1 MRNLILIILT
11 LISFQQL
18 NAQKRI
24 QGIVKDNDSKKPIE
38 HVLIIGNRSGKT
50 TVTNSEGR
58 FQMNVAEEDTK
69 IIFRHLSYF
78 TKEMALTEA
87 SVLNVDLKI
96 ASEDLE
102 EIVILNTSIRN
113 EINRVIKASQAR
125 FSKNL
130 RLNAYYRELMYINR
144 TMYEYEDA
152 ELDYYLRSINKINI
166 MARESRSVKFTNET
180 AKNFDSNS
188 VTGYY
193 WGDLRERVLY
203 EFQFKLIK
211 EIISDNEYSVYMTS
225 KTDAEGTEL
234 YILNFSPTE
243 GAKKA
248 MLKGT
253 MVYGAKDDLI
263 REIKTELATEFINNS
278 DFRMYTNHLYK
289 RSFYNRTTLFNLYN
303 NNYSLAYVSVRVFGV
318 SEVRNQL
325 TQVGG
330 IVELLIDSMEENP
343 KKPNPDDFYDYEK
356 LTRLGKNYKTRYWE
370 KFNVVPLTYKEE
382 QMLKEINKGF

>member
-1 MRNLILIILT
+1 MRTYVLILT
-11 LISFQQL
+11 LFFCSTI
-18 NAQKRI
+18 NAQNTIR
-24 QGIVKDNDSKKPIE
+24 GIVTDAETNQPIE
-38 HVLIIGNRSGKT
+38 HLIIIGNVSGKT
-50 TVTNSEGR
+50 TATNSEGR
-58 FQMNVAEEDTK
+58 FQMNSSVEDTK
-69 IIFRHLSYF
+69 LVFRHLNYF
-78 TKEMALTEA
+78 TQEIPVANKKT
-87 SVLNVDLKI
+87 LNVSMKV

-130 RLNAYYRELMYINR
+130 RLNAYYRELMYING

-152 ELDYYLRSINKINI
+152 ELDYYLRSINKSNVIV
-166 MARESRSVKFTNET
+166 RESRSVKFTNET

-211 EIISDNEYSVYMTS
+211 EIISDNEYSLYITS

-330 IVELLIDSMEENP
+330 IVELLIDSIEENP
-343 KKPNPDDFYDYEK
+343 KKPNPDDFYVYEE
-356 LTRLGKNYKTRYWE
+356 LTPLGKNYKTRYWE

>member
-125 FSKNL
+125 FSNNL
-130 RLNAYYRELMYINR
+130 KLNTYYRELMYING
-144 TMYEYEDA
+144 TMYQYEDA
-152 ELDYYLRSINKINI
+152 ELDYYLRSINKSNVIV
-166 MARESRSVKFTNET
+166 RESRSVKFTNET
-180 AKNFDSNS
+180 AKSFDSLTHVN
-188 VTGYY
+188 YY
-193 WGDLRERVLY
+193 WGDLRERISY
-203 EFQFKLIK
+203 EFEFKLIK
-211 EIISDNEYSVYMTS
+211 DIISDKEYSLYITS
-225 KTDAEGTEL
+225 KTDMEGTEL
-234 YILNFSPTE
+234 YVLNFSPVE
-243 GAKKA
+243 NAKKA
-248 MLKGT
+248 MLQGT

-263 REIKTELATEFINNS
+263 REIKVDLATDFINNS
-278 DFRMYTNHLYK
+278 DYRMYTNHLFK
-289 RSFYNRTTLFNLYN
+289 RSFYNRTTLFSLHN
-303 NNYSLAYVSVRVFGV
+303 NKYALAYVSYRVFGV
-318 SEVRNQL
+318 SEVQNQL

-330 IVELLIDSMEENP
+330 FVELLIDSIEERP
-343 KKPNPDDFYDYEK
+343 VKPNSNDFYQYNK
-356 LTRLGKNYKTRYWE
+356 LTRLGKNYRTKYWQ
-370 KFNVVPLTYKEE
+370 KFNVVPLTFKEE
-382 QMLKEINKGF
+382 QMLKEINK

>member
-1 MRNLILIILT
+1 MRTYVLILT
-11 LISFQQL
+11 LFFCSTINSQ
-18 NAQKRI
+18 NTIR
-24 QGIVKDNDSKKPIE
+24 GIVTDAETNQPIE
-38 HVLIIGNRSGKT
+38 HLIIIGNVSGKT

-58 FQMNVAEEDTK
+58 FQMNCSVEDTK
-69 IIFRHLSYF
+69 LVFRHLNYF
-78 TKEMALTEA
+78 TQEIPVANKKT
-87 SVLNVDLKI
+87 LNVSMKV

-130 RLNAYYRELMYINR
+130 RLNAYYRELMYING

-152 ELDYYLRSINKINI
+152 ELDYYLRSINKSNVIV
-166 MARESRSVKFTNET
+166 RESRSVKFTNET

-211 EIISDNEYSVYMTS
+211 EIISDNEYSLYITS

>member
-1 MRNLILIILT
+1 MRTYVLILT
-11 LISFQQL
+11 LFFCSTI
-18 NAQKRI
+18 NAQNTIR
-24 QGIVKDNDSKKPIE
+24 GIVTDAETNQPIE
-38 HVLIIGNRSGKT
+38 HLIIIGNVSGKT

-58 FQMNVAEEDTK
+58 FQMNCSVEDTK
-69 IIFRHLSYF
+69 LVFRHLNYF
-78 TKEMALTEA
+78 TQEIPVANKKT
-87 SVLNVDLKI
+87 LNVSMKV

-130 RLNAYYRELMYINR
+130 RLNAYYRELMYING

-152 ELDYYLRSINKINI
+152 ELDYYLRSINKSNVIV
-166 MARESRSVKFTNET
+166 RESRSVKFTNET

-211 EIISDNEYSVYMTS
+211 EIISDNEYSLYITS

>member
-1 MRNLILIILT
+1 MRTYVLILT
-11 LISFQQL
+11 LFFCSTI
-18 NAQKRI
+18 NAQNTIR
-24 QGIVKDNDSKKPIE
+24 GIVTDAETNQPIE
-38 HVLIIGNRSGKT
+38 HLIIIGNVSGKT

-58 FQMNVAEEDTK
+58 FQMNCSVEDTK
-69 IIFRHLSYF
+69 LVFRHLNYF
-78 TKEMALTEA
+78 TQEIPVANKKT
-87 SVLNVDLKI
+87 LNVSMKV

-130 RLNAYYRELMYINR
+130 RLNAYYRELMYING

-152 ELDYYLRSINKINI
+152 ELDYYLRSINKSNVIV
-166 MARESRSVKFTNET
+166 RESRSVKFTNET

-188 VTGYY
+188 ATGYY

-211 EIISDNEYSVYMTS
+211 EIISDKEYSLYITS
-225 KTDAEGTEL
+225 KTDVEGTEL

-330 IVELLIDSMEENP
+330 ILELLIDSIEENP
-343 KKPNPDDFYDYEK
+343 KKPNPDDFYVYEE
-356 LTRLGKNYKTRYWE
+356 LTPLGKNYKTRYWE

>member
-1 MRNLILIILT
+1 MRTYVLILT
-11 LISFQQL
+11 LFFCSTI
-18 NAQKRI
+18 NAQNTIR
-24 QGIVKDNDSKKPIE
+24 GIVTDAETNQPIE
-38 HVLIIGNRSGKT
+38 HLIIIGNVSGKT

-58 FQMNVAEEDTK
+58 FQMNCSVEDTK
-69 IIFRHLSYF
+69 LVFRHLNYF
-78 TKEMALTEA
+78 TQEIPVANKKT
-87 SVLNVDLKI
+87 LNVSMKV

-130 RLNAYYRELMYINR
+130 RLNAYYRELMYING

-152 ELDYYLRSINKINI
+152 ELDYYLRSINKSNVIV
-166 MARESRSVKFTNET
+166 RESRSVKFTNET

-193 WGDLRERVLY
+193 WGDLRERILY

-211 EIISDNEYSVYMTS
+211 EIISDNEYSLYITS